1 MIRIS
6 SAAGAWTDCSPGR
19 LVIVQTMRMLH
30 LQHYTTFDFSIGDY
44 PHKRRLGT
52 EQRPLLEFTAA
63 LSVRGLPA
71 AGYDH
76 TKHLIR
82 RFPVVEAI
90 ARRMIAYARVRP
102 H

>member
-1 MIRIS
+1 
-6 SAAGAWTDCSPGR
+6 
-19 LVIVQTMRMLH
+19 MRMLH
-30 LQHYTTFDFSIGDY
+30 QEHYTTFDFSIGDY

-52 EQRPLLEFTAA
+52 EQRPLLELTAA

-71 AGYDH
+71 AGYDY

-82 RFPVVEAI
+82 RFPTVEAM
-90 ARRMIAYARVRP
+90 ARRIIAYARARP